1 MAEIELTGMSALV
14 IDDEPTTR
22 ELLTGM
28 LQELGVM
35 DIRRARSGRNGLEV
49 LRGFSPDFIICD
61 IMMEDLDGIEFT
73 ISVRT
78 DRASSNPYVPIL
90 MLTGDAR
97 IEMVR
102 EGRDAGANGFLAK
115 PISVDVL
122 RQRLQ
127 ATLAENR
134 EFIRSQAYIGPDRR
148 RREIALHGRTDRRK
162 SDD

>member
-1 MAEIELTGMSALV
+1 MSALV

-49 LRGFSPDFIICD
+49 LRGFTPDFIICD
-61 IMMEDLDGIEFT
+61 IMMEELDGIEFT
-73 ISVRT
+73 KSVRT
-78 DRASSNPYVPIL
+78 DPASANPFVPVL

-102 EGRDAGANGFLAK
+102 EARDAGANGFLAK

-122 RQRLQ
+122 RQRLE

-134 EFIRSQAYIGPDRR
+134 EFIRSWDYPGPDRR
-148 RREIALHGRTDRRK
+148 RRDIPLQGRSDRRK
-162 SDD
+162 FDD